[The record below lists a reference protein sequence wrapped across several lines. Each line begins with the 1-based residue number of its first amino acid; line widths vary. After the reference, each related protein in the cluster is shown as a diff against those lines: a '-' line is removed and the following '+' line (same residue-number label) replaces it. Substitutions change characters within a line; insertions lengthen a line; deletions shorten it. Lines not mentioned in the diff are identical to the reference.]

1 MVRSVRFQAVVLLL
15 TGFCPAG
22 PLPAQQVAPVQRAS
36 QLLGGG
42 DPAGA
47 VQVLGPY
54 LAEHPDDGRGWL
66 VLARAHIAREAWDEA
81 VAASDRAAS
90 DGSLGDQAR
99 VEGALAR
106 AGRGQLT
113 EAFEMLLEVKT
124 HNTVDLTALAA
135 QPRAARITGHERY
148 AELLP
153 SVEEYEHPFAED
165 VRILREWRAEAPG
178 GAFGWIARNIGDVDG
193 DGIADFVTSA
203 PNLESNRGRVY
214 VYSSGSGERLWS
226 ADGSAAGD
234 RLGVGIEAAG
244 DVNADGIPDVVA
256 GAPGAGRA
264 FVYSGR
270 DGAPLLTLSGAVDMA
285 FGQHVSDAGD
295 VNGDGHADVVVSAPG
310 SPSNPSPGPGSVW
323 VYSGSDGSALVELE
337 GAEDGDGFGSAVA
350 GATTSDGSS
359 LLVVGAGTAGER
371 GVGRVLV
378 YRDLGREPAFTI
390 EPDETG
396 AWLGGMFVSVPGD
409 VDGDGVPDVYA
420 SDWTNSAKGPQT
432 GRVYVHSG
440 ADGHRLMALTGD
452 LAGEGFG
459 TSVSDAGDLDG
470 DGHADLAVGAWQ
482 HASLAPGGG
491 RISVVSGRTGTRV
504 WTITGKVPGE
514 TLGFDSTGI
523 GDVDGDGVGDLLI
536 TSAWSSIRGPRSGR
550 VYIVAGKPWS

>member
-1 MVRSVRFQAVVLLL
+1 MVRSVRLPTVVLLL
-15 TGFCPAG
+15 TGLLPAE
-22 PLPAQQVAPVQRAS
+22 PLPAQQVGPVQQAA

-47 VQVLGPY
+47 VQVLRPY

-66 VLARAHIAREAWDEA
+66 VLARAHVAQEAWDEA
-81 VAASDRAAS
+81 VAASGRAAS
-90 DGSLGDQAR
+90 HPSVADQAR

-106 AGRGQLT
+106 AGRGELA
-113 EAFEMLLEVKT
+113 EAFEMLLEVKA

-135 QPRAARITGHERY
+135 QPRAGRITGHERY

-153 SVEEYEHPFAED
+153 TAEEYEHPFAED
-165 VRILREWRAEAPG
+165 VRILREWRAEAPR
-178 GAFGWIARNIGDVDG
+178 GAFGWIARNIGDVDA

-214 VYSSGSGERLWS
+214 VYSSGSGELLWS
-226 ADGSAAGD
+226 ADGSRAGD

-244 DVNADGIPDVVA
+244 DVNADGVPDVVA

-264 FVYSGR
+264 IVYSGR
-270 DGAPLLTLSGAVDMA
+270 DGTPLLTLSGATDMA
-285 FGQHVSDAGD
+285 FGQRVSDAGD
-295 VNGDGHADVVVSAPG
+295 VDGDGHADVVVSAPG
-310 SPSNPSPGPGSVW
+310 SPSNASPGPGSVW
-323 VYSGSDGSALVELE
+323 VYSGSDGSVLIELE

-350 GATTSDGSS
+350 GATASDGSS
-359 LLVVGAGTAGER
+359 LLVIGAGTAGER
-371 GVGRVLV
+371 GVGRVFV
-378 YRDLGREPAFTI
+378 YRDLVPEPAFTI

-409 VDGDGVPDVYA
+409 VDGDGVLDVYA
-420 SDWTNSAKGPQT
+420 SDWTNGAKGPQT

-452 LAGEGFG
+452 LAGEGYG

-482 HASLAPGGG
+482 HGSLAPGGG
-491 RISVVSGRTGTRV
+491 RISVVSGRTGERE
-504 WTITGKVPGE
+504 WTITGQVPGE

-523 GDVDGDGVGDLLI
+523 GDVDGDGVGDLLV

-550 VYIVAGKPWS
+550 VYIVAGKRWD